1 MIIYNLKKESNVS
14 KALLT
19 QTAEGEGKSL
29 SEIICKYGL
38 PINPAFETLIN
49 VLKCEK
55 IEAGF
60 KKYVIEK
67 AQEMSKT
74 DEDREALAPYAEE
87 YESISGYTSSN
98 ALLETKK
105 LLSRGD
111 RENIEYEL
119 NKLTPEISKEEKKE
133 IYNNLDI
140 IVREIFQKVNSN
152 LDILQEIFI
161 LLPKDHQRIPYL
173 NQKLKK
179 KGI

>member
-38 PINPAFETLIN
+38 PIDPAFETLIN

-74 DEDREALAPYAEE
+74 DEDREALEPYVEGQK
-87 YESISGYTSSN
+87 SINEVTTNNGLSG
-98 ALLETKK
+98 TKK
-105 LLSRGD
+105 ILSRD
-111 RENIEYEL
+111 DWQKIDYQL
-119 NKLTPEISKEEKKE
+119 NKLTPEILKEEKKE

-152 LDILQEIFI
+152 LDILQEIYI